1 MTATGEVAP
10 AIDESLLARAAATGD
25 RNAFATLYQR
35 YEQRA
40 FNLAYRISGS
50 EIDAADA
57 VQTAFLS
64 AAHMLPQIGDGEQ
77 TFGPYLFA
85 ATSKATHELMRRRH
99 HHPPREAAAEA
110 SEPQGVLAASM
121 RLPDRQREV
130 LALCELEELSYDEIA
145 PIMELPTDS
154 VSQLVARAR
163 INLQDELV
171 GSVLASAV
179 APVECGRALPL
190 IATRQDGHLDTASEN
205 AAWLDA
211 HLAECERCR
220 LAVRTMEEA
229 ADSYSAWA
237 PIAAPPWLSE
247 ETIEKA
253 AGVVGADWGGQ
264 VAQIGTHR
272 AHAKSLA
279 AVPAADVAD
288 SGAGRS
294 RRRGLTAAAGLV
306 VLLLLA
312 GGAVAVVG
320 HDSTGT
326 TGRPAASTTPEKQG
340 RHARHPTKSGAGR
353 ARKASH
359 KASKETATGS
369 TETAAAS
376 TGSMLAPSY
385 AAPVE
390 STTQSAPPSHPSKS
404 TGNVAVKPTRHT
416 TAPKAAAQPATTP
429 TSSSSPQ
436 PVTSTATT
444 TTATVEAPTPE
455 ESAKHH
461 EPTGKAVGRPPK

>member
-35 YEQRA
+35 HEQRA

-64 AAHMLPQIGDGEQ
+64 TAHMLPRMSDGEQ
-77 TFGPYLFA
+77 TFGPCLFA

-99 HHPPREAAAEA
+99 HHPQREATAEA
-110 SEPQGVLAASM
+110 SDPQDVFAASM

-130 LALCELEELSYDEIA
+130 LALCELEQLSYDEIA

-171 GSVLASAV
+171 GSVLASAA
-179 APVECGRALPL
+179 APVECERALPL
-190 IATRQDGHLDTASEN
+190 IATRQDGHLDPASEN

-237 PIAAPPWLSE
+237 PIAAPPWLAE
-247 ETIEKA
+247 QTIAKA
-253 AGVVGADWGGQ
+253 AGVVGADWGEP
-264 VAQIGTHR
+264 VAQISTHPAR
-272 AHAKSLA
+272 AKSLA
-279 AVPAADVAD
+279 AVPPADPPD
-288 SGAGRS
+288 SGDGRT
-294 RRRGLTAAAGLV
+294 RRRGLTAAAGLAG
-306 VLLLLA
+306 LLLLA

-320 HDSTGT
+320 HNS
-326 TGRPAASTTPEKQG
+326 TGRPAANTIPETRALHGKHG
-340 RHARHPTKSGAGR
+340 ARSAKAK
-353 ARKASH
+353 ARKARH
-359 KASKETATGS
+359 E
-369 TETAAAS
+369 AS
-376 TGSMLAPSY
+376 TKTANGTKSAANNPEPAVVSTSPVSAPSY
-385 AAPVE
+385 AVPSE
-390 STTQSAPPSHPSKS
+390 ERTHSAASPHPSKS
-404 TGNVAVKPTRHT
+404 TGNAAVKPTRQHT
-416 TAPKAAAQPATTP
+416 SAPKATASPTTTP
-429 TSSSSPQ
+429 APSSSPE
-436 PVTSTATT
+436 PVTT
-444 TTATVEAPTPE
+444 TTATVAAPAAE
-455 ESAKHH
+455 ESSKHH
-461 EPTGKAVGRPPK
+461 EPAGKAVGRPPK